1 MKCIIVF
8 HLCRLS
14 EWFTR
19 DQLILL
25 VFFSWYLRLRLCF
38 AKNKYIPNSFY
49 CEKNEMRTDV
59 SVTIFFRMKI
69 NSTGINY
76 TARSFWLLFSSVAV
90 ICLY

>member
-1 MKCIIVF
+1 MVHKRPAHF
-8 HLCRLS
+8 AG
-14 EWFTR
+14 FFF
-19 DQLILL
+19 L
-25 VFFSWYLRLRLCF
+25 VSSPSFCF

-69 NSTGINY
+69 NLTGINY